1 MVSYFFVSSS
11 IHYVRLSI
19 FFLMEFFFWLQ
30 MIVLTVYVFLYGRA
44 YLKLVLG
51 GELCICFET
60 AYLFKVQAAIWT
72 RAAAAMCSILDLVP
86 IFYVGCNFWNRAAV
100 LLHFTGSSH
109 GHDFSTKRRDREHEF
124 PVPVF

>member
-1 MVSYFFVSSS
+1 M
-11 IHYVRLSI
+11 
-19 FFLMEFFFWLQ
+19 